1 MTSFILPRIPLNNN
15 LIHSISPEYTND
27 RHAIPCIN
35 KTLLSYLNTV
45 KTEIDNRQLEWDK
58 YKKYTNPY
66 EYIHTP
72 VPNSQHSVC
81 KLKPLSRSYYK
92 MIEMFTMMNI
102 HETLS
107 EGCKTFHLAEGP
119 GGFIEAICNIRENP
133 KDTYYGM
140 TLINN
145 DDMSIPGWNKSKNF
159 LYNHNNVIIEKGH
172 DGTGN
177 LMNHHNL
184 KDCYLKY
191 HGEMELVTG
200 DGGFDF
206 SIDFNSQESVSAK
219 LIFCQIAFA
228 IAVQKKGGTFIL
240 KFFDIFTQ
248 ISVDLIYLLSQLY
261 ENIYFVKPNTSRY
274 ANSEKYIVC
283 KEFRLDDTEALIKY
297 FYKIFQ
303 NFSNEPDIMVRLFNV
318 EIPIYFKVA
327 IEEINAI
334 IGQQQIES
342 ISNTLNL
349 IDNNKFD
356 RLETM
361 KKNNIQKCI
370 TWCSKYNVPYHK
382 VISQSNIFL
391 NRNK

>member
-1 MTSFILPRIPLNNN
+1 M
-15 LIHSISPEYTND
+15 H
-27 RHAIPCIN
+27 
-35 KTLLSYLNTV
+35 
-45 KTEIDNRQLEWDK
+45 EI
-58 YKKYTNPY
+58 
-66 EYIHTP
+66 
-72 VPNSQHSVC
+72 
-81 KLKPLSRSYYK
+81 
-92 MIEMFTMMNI
+92 
-102 HETLS
+102 
-107 EGCKTFHLAEGP
+107 
-119 GGFIEAICNIRENP
+119 
-133 KDTYYGM
+133 
-140 TLINN
+140 
-145 DDMSIPGWNKSKNF
+145 
-159 LYNHNNVIIEKGH
+159 GH

-228 IAVQKKGGTFIL
+228 VAVQKKGGTFIL

-261 ENIYFVKPNTSRY
+261 ENVYFVKPNTSRY

-283 KEFRLDDTEALIKY
+283 KNFRLENTEGLIKY
-297 FYKIFQ
+297 FYRIFQ
-303 NFSNEPDIMVRLFNV
+303 NFSNEPDIMVRLFNID
-318 EIPIYFKVA
+318 IPIYFKVA

-334 IGQQQIES
+334 IGQQQVES

-356 RLETM
+356 RLENM
-361 KKNNIQKCI
+361 KKGHIQKCI
-370 TWCSKYNVPYHK
+370 TWCIKYKLPYHK